1 MLLRQ
6 IVLFTDYSKPK
17 IPQEYLGFDRV
28 EQNYPILADDTCGTC
43 ICKKAERPGLYR
55 LSSGAIPR
63 DLFQHISNKEVAS
76 RHV

>member
-1 MLLRQ
+1 M
-6 IVLFTDYSKPK
+6 LFTDYSKPK

-55 LSSGAIPR
+55 LSSGAIPGA
-63 DLFQHISNKEVAS
+63 LFSTHLEQGSSKPSCLISVS
-76 RHV
+76 